1 MSKYKTT
8 GKQTLFDAENTIQKL
23 SEIGNPLE
31 KFDSVIDFEMFRS
44 RLEEAMVNHNTKSN
58 AGAKQYDVVMMFKV
72 VIIKYYYNSIDHH
85 VQFKN
90 MIYNFFRLKQIIR
103 QGVN

>member
-8 GKQTLFDAENTIQKL
+8 GNQTLFDAENVAQKL

-31 KFDSVIDFEMFRS
+31 KLDRVIDFERFRS
-44 RLEEAMVNHNTKSN
+44 RLEESMVNHSTKSN

-72 VIIKYYYNSIDHH
+72 MCCGSTTTSAMSRQNT
-85 VQFKN
+85 
-90 MIYNFFRLKQIIR
+90 RL
-103 QGVN
+103 